1 MPTDVLD
8 LQPVEEALDLQPVE
22 DGLDL
27 QPVRDTSRDSYEAQ
41 LEDVGVT
48 ADQATAATRQ
58 SDRQADLLAQQKAAG
73 AQGDRWRGIENLI
86 GNVEQFVV
94 EPLTRPLS
102 GAVGRA
108 ADVLIPGAPV
118 AEPFLQQPGINLPR
132 AGEATTKPGQVAA
145 GVYNAGAELLAA
157 LSSPDAIALL
167 PAASS
172 KAVLTAWISQMAGH
186 QPERVLRAAQL
197 FKDGKTQEAVQ
208 EVATGVG
215 ELGMAELGRRHVMA
229 DGKLQPADVNGLPE
243 RRTGFQRTAED
254 FIEARPE
261 MAAEPERVTPTRQE
275 PSSPATQSPAANV
288 RKGTEMPAE
297 TGEVTVGAPS
307 PVPETVQQ
315 KARAEVDSSS
325 TATAAAAAPTPSV
338 KSSGPAAKS
347 SAPSAPAEIVI
358 TPDAF
363 RAALKA
369 SGGDFP
375 ATDTSVITGPVRSA
389 LEAGREVTLTVDG
402 KRVPIV
408 GIESGML
415 TDAKGQRW
423 GSMALATGK
432 DSGRNNITIG
442 RGSKVEPAPGLISNT
457 AAEAW
462 ADQTIV
468 KAKGR
473 VNAGLDPEL
482 MAAWVVKGA
491 AVMERG
497 VRKFSAWSA
506 RMIAEHGDAVRPHL
520 RRIFEESQRGL
531 ARTTTD
537 LGALKQRKLA
547 ARGSVSRDVAAP
559 HRERMKTGRESFYEP
574 QDVGRVEDV
583 VSRMTSEELASVPL
597 VQADGP
603 QNIGVAARLESY
615 RRLVAADNLD
625 AAWRVMEQ
633 TMKEGTSLGQLVN
646 QFKLLRGATPDG
658 VMVLLNKQL
667 LAKGYDP
674 IRPAESMRIRRL
686 AEEGIKANAR
696 WKEAERQWSEA
707 PTAENLQ
714 RVETLQADAIAA
726 DSLLQEKLRAY
737 EPRSLGNTL
746 STLLK
751 GNLIAPMSQARN
763 VVGNTANLA
772 LRGSMRGV
780 ATSIDAIDAMLRQ
793 RPRTRALVGLRGSKE
808 AVKAIGR
815 SLPESLELLRR
826 GGSEK
831 DLGKADARVGLR
843 PLVALR
849 DAITADVMGP
859 KRNGKTPL
867 AQRLLMVMEGSPFG
881 MHAAAQLRLLGAAD
895 KPFRAAAQA
904 RLITEHV
911 KVQDM
916 NRRVRMAA
924 LAKDGSPA
932 ALGELAILRNQPGY
946 TADTVAKAVKWPEL
960 FIDAESLARIET
972 EAATAV
978 FQNRNAVS
986 QRIGRALSGVHP
998 GVRFMF
1004 DTIVPFVT
1012 TPLNVIGEWMS
1023 YAPPVATFN
1032 LAKHAWRGEARPAT
1046 QAAGKLV
1053 VGSMAFLA
1061 GQWLY
1066 SKGLVSPSLDQSDE
1080 QQKARVLSGQTMPP
1094 NRLNVS
1100 GLARALA
1107 GGDGTWQ
1114 MGDETRDILSSGGV
1128 LGAVFQTVTDVNR
1141 RLEREPQDP
1150 SLVDQAEQ
1158 FGLNYVMLTA
1168 GYGVNQSFLKGT
1180 SSLLEGLADPAKTD
1194 SWLATYLDGL
1204 SAIALP
1210 NTLTAI
1216 SRATRENKPELRGDS
1231 LDERLNNQI
1240 KNRLAGVQRLAG
1252 ERGAD
1257 MDLPVKRDLW
1267 GRAIR
1272 ETATGSNPF
1281 LTQFLDVTKAGRIP
1295 TDPVALHLYTLWR
1308 RTANNSVIPT
1318 PPDANFSI
1326 ANKQFEPL
1334 TRMQVDRLQELV
1346 GEQRLRLATRLVD
1359 NERFYT
1365 APAASQIEALKT
1377 IWNYGNAIGSMN
1389 FYKEVAGDLR
1399 PRRERAGFE
1408 SK

>member
-1 MPTDVLD
+1 M
-8 LQPVEEALDLQPVE
+8 Q
-22 DGLDL
+22 G
-27 QPVRDTSRDSYEAQ
+27 VRDLFEGAFGD
-41 LEDVGVT
+41 
-48 ADQATAATRQ
+48 TRQ
-58 SDRQADLLAQQKAAG
+58 AYDRVVSQLSEKQRQQYQDLLAAVEKRVAFAEG
-73 AQGDRWRGIENLI
+73 IPDRLKRFET
-86 GNVEQFVV
+86 
-94 EPLTRPLS
+94 PDTRPLEL
-102 GAVGRA
+102 GNE
-108 ADVLIPGAPV
+108 
-118 AEPFLQQPGINLPR
+118 EP
-132 AGEATTKPGQVAA
+132 A
-145 GVYNAGAELLAA
+145 GVVKR
-157 LSSPDAIALL
+157 SRKPK
-167 PAASS
+167 P
-172 KAVLTAWISQMAGH
+172 
-186 QPERVLRAAQL
+186 
-197 FKDGKTQEAVQ
+197 
-208 EVATGVG
+208 
-215 ELGMAELGRRHVMA
+215 
-229 DGKLQPADVNGLPE
+229 
-243 RRTGFQRTAED
+243 
-254 FIEARPE
+254 IE
-261 MAAEPERVTPTRQE
+261 
-275 PSSPATQSPAANV
+275 
-288 RKGTEMPAE
+288 
-297 TGEVTVGAPS
+297 
-307 PVPETVQQ
+307 
-315 KARAEVDSSS
+315 
-325 TATAAAAAPTPSV
+325 
-338 KSSGPAAKS
+338 
-347 SAPSAPAEIVI
+347 
-358 TPDAF
+358 
-363 RAALKA
+363 
-369 SGGDFP
+369 
-375 ATDTSVITGPVRSA
+375 
-389 LEAGREVTLTVDG
+389 
-402 KRVPIV
+402 
-408 GIESGML
+408 
-415 TDAKGQRW
+415 
-423 GSMALATGK
+423 
-432 DSGRNNITIG
+432 
-442 RGSKVEPAPGLISNT
+442 PGLISNT

-468 KAKGR
+468 KSKGR

-646 QFKLLRGATPDG
+646 QFKLLRGATPSG

-932 ALGELAILRNQPGY
+932 ALAELAILRNQPGY

-1150 SLVDQAEQ
+1150 SLIDQAEQ

-1240 KNRLAGVQRLAG
+1240 KNRLAGVQRIAG
-1252 ERGAD
+1252 GRGAD

-1272 ETATGSNPF
+1272 ETATGSNPY
-1281 LTQFLDVTKAGRIP
+1281 LAQFLDVTKAGRIP
-1295 TDPVALHLYTLWR
+1295 TDPVALHLYSLWR

-1346 GEQRLRLATRLVD
+1346 GEQRLRLASRLLD

-1377 IWNYGNAIGSMN
+1377 VWNYGNDIGSMN
-1389 FYKEVAGDLR
+1389 FYKEVASDLR